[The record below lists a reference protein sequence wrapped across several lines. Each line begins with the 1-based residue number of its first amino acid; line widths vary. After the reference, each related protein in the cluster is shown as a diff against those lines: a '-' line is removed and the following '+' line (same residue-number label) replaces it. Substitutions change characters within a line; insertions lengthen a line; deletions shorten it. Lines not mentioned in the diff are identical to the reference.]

1 MEQVTCRNHRAA
13 CGDWVHTDLPDR
25 QRLEGLRL
33 GDYLRVSLESGQF
46 FWVELVSRQGKRL
59 LVRSVDNLPCG
70 QVRIGDEFPTSTGA
84 VFSIV

>member
-1 MEQVTCRNHRAA
+1 MGVECRNHR
-13 CGDWVHTDLPDR
+13 GQVDWQHTDLPDR

-70 QVRIGDEFPTSTGA
+70 KIRIGEEFLDLHGGS
-84 VFSIV
+84 F